1 MTVSQDVLV
10 QQLAELLTAQSASV
24 SVAESCTGGGLA
36 QALTAIPGSSAW
48 FGYGFVT
55 YANSAKRDMLG
66 VNEST
71 LNQFGAVSQQVVEQM
86 AEGAK
91 AKASSTWAI
100 ATTGIAGPDGGSK
113 DKPVGTVWFAWAG
126 PTGTR
131 SEMQQFKG
139 TRASVREQ
147 AVTFAL
153 VKLKES
159 INFTV

>member
-1 MTVSQDVLV
+1 
-10 QQLAELLTAQSASV
+10 
-24 SVAESCTGGGLA
+24 
-36 QALTAIPGSSAW
+36 
-48 FGYGFVT
+48 
-55 YANSAKRDMLG
+55 
-66 VNEST
+66 
-71 LNQFGAVSQQVVEQM
+71 M